1 MKNLKQK
8 EICVN
13 EYIAEIENIE
23 INGDSNLIYEI
34 EMERKKN
41 NKKEKQ
47 LIIKQ
52 KREHLENLKRLKAI
66 ERAQRVIIKGRMVPK
81 IYPILKRKKR
91 KIMKIKKMK
100 IMNLICYFILLKKI
114 E

>member
-41 NKKEKQ
+41 NKKEK
-47 LIIKQ
+47 K
-52 KREHLENLKRLKAI
+52 
-66 ERAQRVIIKGRMVPK
+66 
-81 IYPILKRKKR
+81 
-91 KIMKIKKMK
+91 
-100 IMNLICYFILLKKI
+100 
-114 E
+114 